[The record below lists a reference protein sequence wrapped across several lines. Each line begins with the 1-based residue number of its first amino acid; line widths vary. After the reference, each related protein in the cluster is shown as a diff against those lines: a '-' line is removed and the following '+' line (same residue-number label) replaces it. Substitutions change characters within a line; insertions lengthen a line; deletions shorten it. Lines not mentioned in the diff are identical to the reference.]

1 MLDTTQEADAS
12 AALIV
17 CILELWLTQEESAVQ
32 VLRVP
37 QKVSVRSGPK
47 SVRLQDTFPSPVEE

>member
-1 MLDTTQEADAS
+1 MLDTTQEADAI

-17 CILELWLTQEESAVQ
+17 CILELGLTQEESALQ

-37 QKVSVRSGPK
+37 QRVSLCSGLK
-47 SVRLQDTFPSPVEE
+47 SVR

>member
-1 MLDTTQEADAS
+1 MLDTTQEADAI

-17 CILELWLTQEESAVQ
+17 CILELGLTQEESAVQ

-47 SVRLQDTFPSPVEE
+47 SVKL